1 VNGERD
7 SVHAPLWITETD
19 AESSPVHCS
28 LFTVYCWIMNPLRTK
43 IPFLPPRLEGLA
55 ALATN
60 LAWSWNLD
68 ARALFRSIDEP
79 LWHLSRHNPI
89 DLLRRVDPGRLANL
103 AQDTEFVRRLDALNQ
118 WMSREATTG
127 QTWFHQNHAPEERKT
142 IAYFCA
148 EFGLHNSV
156 PIYSGGLGILA
167 GDHCKAASDL
177 GVPLVGVG
185 LMYTKGYF
193 DQHLGTDGWQE
204 DRDETFDFTVTP
216 LVPVYGANNESWLT
230 TVRCFGRQVHV
241 GAWKMMVGRVPLY
254 LLDTDLEENDPQDRE
269 LSSKLYGVGVD
280 LRLKQEWILGV
291 AGVRA
296 LRAVGINPAVWHAN
310 EGHAAFMGVE
320 RLREHTSQGVGFAE
334 AVSLV
339 RNASVFTTH
348 TPVPAGHDH
357 FSAPQ
362 VEQCIGPF
370 WEEMGISRDQFF
382 RLGQHPV
389 ENHGEFHMT
398 VLAMQLS
405 RGINGVSAVH
415 GAVSRSL
422 WKDLWPGRP
431 EDKVPVG
438 HVTNGVH
445 VGTWTAKPALMLLD
459 KHLGPGWDTRVEE
472 PNFWDQVLNLDDAEL
487 WSLHQRL
494 KSTLINAM
502 REDAR
507 RRWATQWKEAA
518 HVVGSGTLLDPHA
531 LTIGFA
537 RRFATYKRADL
548 LFRDAD
554 RLRRL
559 LVNPWRPVQL
569 VFAGKAHPAD
579 QPGKEL
585 LQRVYKFTRDP
596 QFEGRVAFIEDYEMH
611 VAHVLVQGVDI
622 WLNLPRVPL
631 EASGTSGMKAALNGV
646 PQISTLDGWWA
657 EGYDG
662 TNGWAIPQ
670 SGAGEDSDAADAEF
684 LYELLEEQVVPLYY
698 NRDERGIPV
707 AWLDKMRNALRVSG
721 SVFTAR
727 RMVRDYV
734 ERYYIPAIRGHT
746 APDDP
751 PTDTT
756 A

>member
-1 VNGERD
+1 
-7 SVHAPLWITETD
+7 
-19 AESSPVHCS
+19 
-28 LFTVYCWIMNPLRTK
+28 MNPLRNK

-79 LWHLSRHNPI
+79 LWHLTRHNPI
-89 DLLRRVDPGRLANL
+89 DLLRRVDPGRLAAL
-103 AQDTEFVRRLDALNQ
+103 AQDVDFLRKLDALND
-118 WMSREATTG
+118 WMAAEAESS
-127 QTWFHQNHAPEERKT
+127 QTWFHTNHQESDRKT

-167 GDHCKAASDL
+167 GDHCKASSDL
-177 GVPLVGVG
+177 GVPLTGVG
-185 LMYTKGYF
+185 LMYTRGYF
-193 DQHLGTDGWQE
+193 DQHLGLDGWQE
-204 DRDETFDFTVTP
+204 DRDERFDFPVTP
-216 LVPVYGANNESWLT
+216 LIPVYGPNNEQWLT
-230 TVRCFGRQVHV
+230 SVPCFGRTVHV
-241 GAWKMMVGRVPLY
+241 GAWKMLVGRVPLY
-254 LLDTDLEENDPQDRE
+254 LLDTNLEANDPQDRE

-296 LRAVGINPAVWHAN
+296 LRAVGINPAAWHAN
-310 EGHAAFMGVE
+310 EGHAAFMGME
-320 RLREHTSQGVGFAE
+320 RLREYTSSGVAYEE
-334 AVSLV
+334 AIRRV
-339 RNASVFTTH
+339 RDASIFTTH

-357 FSAPQ
+357 FPAEQ
-362 VEQCIGPF
+362 VAQCVGPF
-370 WEEMGISRDQFF
+370 WDEMGITREQFF
-382 RLGQHPV
+382 ALGRHPV
-389 ENHGEFHMT
+389 ENHDEFHMT
-398 VLAMQLS
+398 VLAMRLS
-405 RGINGVSAVH
+405 RGVNGVSKVH
-415 GAVSRSL
+415 GEVSREL
-422 WKDLWPGRP
+422 WKELWPGRST
-431 EDKVPVG
+431 DQIPVG

-445 VGTWTAKPALMLLD
+445 VGTWMAKPNLVMME
-459 KHLGPGWDTRVEE
+459 KHLGPGWDVRAGEE
-472 PNFWDQVLNLDDAEL
+472 GFWDKVLTLDDEEM
-487 WSLHQRL
+487 WYLHMRL
-494 KSTLINAM
+494 KSTLVRAM

-507 RRWATQWKEAA
+507 RRWATSWKEAA
-518 HVVGSGTLLDPHA
+518 HVVGAGTLLDHHA

-548 LFRDAD
+548 MFRDAE

-559 LVNPWRPVQL
+559 LVNPWRPVQI

-670 SGAGEDSDAADAEF
+670 AAADADSDASDAEHF
-684 LYELLEEQVVPLYY
+684 YSLLEEQVIPLYY
-698 NRDERGIPV
+698 TRDERGIPLG
-707 AWLDKMRNALRVSG
+707 WLNIMRNAIRVAGAQFS
-721 SVFTAR
+721 AR

-734 ERYYIPAIRGHT
+734 EKYYIPAIRGRAT
-746 APDDP
+746 PDDP
-751 PTDTT
+751 PIGTT
-756 A
+756 